1 MAAKKAAKKKTSRRG
16 IPTIVEL
23 CNILQCSRAALY
35 VWSKMD
41 GAPQAYPDG
50 SHDLAA
56 WQKFVESRGLKPV
69 EGDELN
75 RGRLQ
80 AENLQ
85 RKNALLEIEI
95 DEKLGKLIPV
105 SEVEVEVTRMV
116 HQFKGMI
123 YTKLENALPPILE
136 GMRAADIQIK
146 QREAIAAAF
155 AILED
160 DKWRRQRLKESPAAQ

>member
-1 MAAKKAAKKKTSRRG
+1 MAAKKKTVG
-16 IPTIVEL
+16 TIVEL
-23 CNILQCSRAALY
+23 AKELGVTRASVY
-35 VWSKMD
+35 IWQKMD
-41 GAPQAYPDG
+41 GSPTVK
-50 SHDLAA
+50 SNNRHDLSEWRA
-56 WQKFVESRGLKPV
+56 FVTSRGLKAA

-95 DEKLGKLIPV
+95 DEKLGKLIAV

-123 YTKLENALPPILE
+123 YTKLENELPPILE

-160 DKWRRQRLKESPAAQ
+160 DKWRRQRWNASPAAQ

>member
-1 MAAKKAAKKKTSRRG
+1 M
-16 IPTIVEL
+16 
-23 CNILQCSRAALY
+23 Y

-95 DEKLGKLIPV
+95 AEKLGRLIPV
-105 SEVEVEVTRMV
+105 AEVETEVTRMI

-123 YTKLENALPPILE
+123 YTKLENELPPILE
-136 GMRAADIQIK
+136 GLKAAEIQIK
-146 QREAIAAAF
+146 QREAVAAAF
-155 AILED
+155 AILEED
-160 DKWRRQRLKESPAAQ
+160 QWREVRLKESHVAQ